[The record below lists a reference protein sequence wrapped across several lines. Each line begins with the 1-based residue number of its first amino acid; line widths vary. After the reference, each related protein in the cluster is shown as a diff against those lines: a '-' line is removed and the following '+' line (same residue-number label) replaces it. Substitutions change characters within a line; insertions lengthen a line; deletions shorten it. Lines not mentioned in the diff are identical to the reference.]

1 MTFRL
6 TAPCHFGLEKT
17 LSFEVRRIGGE
28 DIAVSDGRVTFN
40 GDERVLIR
48 ANMCLSTA
56 ERVGILLSEFRA
68 RTFEELFQGVKA
80 IPIEKYV
87 GKFDRF
93 PIKGF
98 SLNSKLTSVPACQ
111 KIIKKAMVTMTLDTS
126 GEGLHKRGY
135 RRFSNAAPIKET
147 LAAGIADL
155 ARIRDNDIVCD
166 PFCGSGTL
174 LIESALKALNIPPC
188 LDREFT
194 AMQWEFLPKEL
205 WDEEREVLRAN
216 IRKPE
221 GFKLYG
227 FDIDPEAVRLT
238 RDNAVKAG
246 VGEYIEVK
254 QRDVA
259 DFTYPE
265 GCTVVLCNPPYGER
279 MLDEEQAH
287 ELYKV
292 MGKRLLTT
300 DSRRLFVITP
310 DGEFEELFG
319 KKADKNRK
327 LYNGMLMCRLYSY
340 FKS

>member
-1 MTFRL
+1 MKNVSASFICSCAFSSGSVDVP
-6 TAPCHFGLEKT
+6 TACESNEIFKKT
-17 LSFEVRRIGGE
+17 
-28 DIAVSDGRVTFN
+28 
-40 GDERVLIR
+40 
-48 ANMCLSTA
+48 
-56 ERVGILLSEFRA
+56 
-68 RTFEELFQGVKA
+68 
-80 IPIEKYV
+80 
-87 GKFDRF
+87 
-93 PIKGF
+93 
-98 SLNSKLTSVPACQ
+98 
-111 KIIKKAMVTMTLDTS
+111 
-126 GEGLHKRGY
+126 
-135 RRFSNAAPIKET
+135 
-147 LAAGIADL
+147 
-155 ARIRDNDIVCD
+155 
-166 PFCGSGTL
+166 
-174 LIESALKALNIPPC
+174 
-188 LDREFT
+188 
-194 AMQWEFLPKEL
+194 FLPKEL

-292 MGKRLLTT
+292 MGKRLLPTGN
-300 DSRRLFVITP
+300 RRLFVITP

-340 FKS
+340 FKATPHN